1 MIYKFIINTITLFY
15 PNNEPA
21 KCFVVFLG
29 EKLQVLLPS
38 GGRSR
43 CHASFLGKLRRV
55 EMDRPLGWR
64 PDLVSVT
71 LSLEIGA
78 IFHNVS
84 PQTFQSREYSIVLYV
99 V

>member
-1 MIYKFIINTITLFY
+1 MIYKFIINTTTLFY

-43 CHASFLGKLRRV
+43 CHASFLGELGRV
-55 EMDRPLGWR
+55 EVDRPLGWR
-64 PDLVSVT
+64 PDIIPVT
-71 LSLEIGA
+71 LSLAIGR
-78 IFHNVS
+78 ILHNVS
-84 PQTFQSREYSIVLYV
+84 PQTLQLREYSIVMYGV
-99 V
+99 